1 MTHIKKYEIMHI
13 EEKKIC
19 RHNNKWPCVAEFAA
33 IKWRILSRNFK
44 KQKPYDFFNEY
55 AKLCCFH

>member
-33 IKWRILSRNFK
+33 IKWRILSRNFM
-44 KQKPYDFFNEY
+44 KQKRYDFF
-55 AKLCCFH
+55 